1 MRAKQI
7 NVIAVWVGLALS
19 LLALTVSTMSF
30 FQVREV
36 QRARVSVQMEL
47 QPVKEQYRVL
57 GRLEISGTTDA
68 LDVTIKTF
76 SAYGP
81 PMQKDFLF
89 TYDVDWERRKIQSKL
104 GALSPSE
111 IQRAIV
117 TGSILRKQLEELHAK
132 EESLYYI
139 VRIDYH
145 DIFGGTHYFLRCAE
159 LGRKRGNDL
168 ITYCGTDV
176 DRV

>member
-1 MRAKQI
+1 MQARQI
-7 NVIAVWVGLALS
+7 NVIAVWVGLTLS

-36 QRARVSVQMEL
+36 QRARVSVQMQL

-89 TYDVDWERRKIQSKL
+89 TYNVDWEKKKTQSNL

-111 IQRAIV
+111 TQRAIV
-117 TGSILRKQLEELHAK
+117 TGSVSRKQLEELRAK

-139 VRIDYH
+139 VRVDYH
-145 DIFGGTHYFLRCAE
+145 DIFGGIHYFLRCAE

-176 DRV
+176 DRN

>member
-117 TGSILRKQLEELHAK
+117 TGSISRKQLEELHAK